1 MRTKSDSRTAELEA
15 AGIEA
20 RAIAKEY
27 NVLVISVTQAGDSAT
42 GKVYLDISDVDSSK
56 TGIPASA
63 DLMIGLG
70 ADEAMKAN
78 GLIGFS
84 LCKNKMS
91 GDHAKFTCSVNY
103 ATGVIL

>member
-1 MRTKSDSRTAELEA
+1 MKPEA
-15 AGIEA
+15 L
-20 RAIAKEY
+20 AKEFG
-27 NVLVISVTQAGDSAT
+27 VLVISVTQAGDSAT

-56 TGIPASA
+56 TGLPASA
-63 DLMIGLG
+63 DLMVGLG

-91 GDHAKFTCSVNY
+91 GDHAKFTCSINY
-103 ATGVIL
+103 STSVIV